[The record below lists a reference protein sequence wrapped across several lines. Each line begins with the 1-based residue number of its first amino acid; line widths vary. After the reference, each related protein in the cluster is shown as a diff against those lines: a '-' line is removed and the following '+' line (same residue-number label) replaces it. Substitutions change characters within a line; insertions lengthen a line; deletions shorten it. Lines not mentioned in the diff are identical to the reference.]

1 MKTVYT
7 VGITGGS
14 GSGKTHFVNWIAKQ
28 FKESELCLV
37 SMDHYYKSR
46 EQQPIDDNGYKNFDL
61 PGAIDHETFVADV
74 KSLKNG
80 KSVTKIEYTFNNPNA
95 EPKHLIFIPAPI
107 LILEGLFVQYFKEV
121 EDELDLKIF
130 IDSEDQLKLKRRI
143 KRDREER
150 GYDINDVL
158 YRYENHTMPVYRQFI
173 APLQQRSDLI
183 IQNNSDFKAAVDVL
197 AVYLRQRLTGIAN

>member
-1 MKTVYT
+1 M
-7 VGITGGS
+7 
-14 GSGKTHFVNWIAKQ
+14 
-28 FKESELCLV
+28 
-37 SMDHYYKSR
+37 
-46 EQQPIDDNGYKNFDL
+46 
-61 PGAIDHETFVADV
+61 
-74 KSLKNG
+74 
-80 KSVTKIEYTFNNPNA
+80 
-95 EPKHLIFIPAPI
+95 
-107 LILEGLFVQYFKEV
+107 
-121 EDELDLKIF
+121 DLKIF